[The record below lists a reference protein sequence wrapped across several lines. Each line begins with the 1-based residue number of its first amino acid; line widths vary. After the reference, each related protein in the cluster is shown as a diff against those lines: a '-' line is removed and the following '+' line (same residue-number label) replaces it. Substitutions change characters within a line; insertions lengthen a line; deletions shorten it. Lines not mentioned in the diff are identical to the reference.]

1 MIDRK
6 TLTRRA
12 FLASTGLGALA
23 IACGSGGA
31 GEGGDVSVGPPRA
44 FQMGLSS
51 LPIDPSE
58 DSYRET
64 FRVAGE
70 NGDLILVQRTPPWSE
85 FRHAT
90 GISDRIESL
99 THAEKEL
106 AKRYHLKLF
115 LAVDPTEQVDRGR
128 LAGLPPDLRGSNF
141 SDKVVRDAFVAYA
154 RYLALNYKPVYLALG
169 VEVDMIHARLG
180 DAAFRNFQSLYFEAY
195 DAVKEASAQTQVFPT
210 FQYENLLGLLT
221 AVGPTLP
228 SLGLL
233 NRFAPKL
240 DRVAVS
246 SYPGFVY
253 GTVSA
258 MPGEYYKGLTHNG
271 APFLIAATGWSSAP
285 RPGDTGN
292 EGEGEQAAFA
302 ARLLG
307 DVESLGAEAVVW
319 FLGRDPVTQPGEGFA
334 PLAQMG
340 LYRATGE
347 PKGALGLWRQT
358 RLRPLKSP

>member
-1 MIDRK
+1 M
-6 TLTRRA
+6 TLHRLYSRRQ
-12 FLASTGLGALA
+12 FLTATGLGALA
-23 IACGSGGA
+23 VACGSGGGA
-31 GEGGDVSVGPPRA
+31 EDERPSAGPPRG

-51 LPIDPSE
+51 LPIDPKE
-58 DSYRET
+58 DSYREA

-70 NGDLILVQRTPPWSE
+70 NGDLILIQRTPPWVD

-90 GISDRIESL
+90 GISERIESL

-106 AKRYHLKLF
+106 AKKHGLKLF

-128 LAGLPPDLRGSNF
+128 LAGLPPDLRGRDF
-141 SDKVVRDAFVAYA
+141 SDKTVRDAFIAYA
-154 RYLALNYKPVYLALG
+154 RYLALNYKPAYLALG
-169 VEVDMIHARLG
+169 VEVDMMHARLG

-195 DAVKEASAQTQVFPT
+195 DAVKEESEDTLVFPT

-246 SYPGFVY
+246 TYPGFVY
-253 GTVSA
+253 GTVGA
-258 MPGEYYKGLTHNG
+258 IPGEYYKGLTHNG
-271 APFLIAATGWSSAP
+271 APFLIAATGWSSAS

-302 ARLLG
+302 SRLLQ
-307 DVESLGAEAVVW
+307 DVETLGGEAVVW
-319 FLGRDPVTQPGEGFA
+319 FLGRDPVTPPAEGFA

-340 LYRATGE
+340 LFKATGE
-347 PKGALGLWRQT
+347 PKGALGVWRQASQ
-358 RLRPLKSP
+358 RPLVD